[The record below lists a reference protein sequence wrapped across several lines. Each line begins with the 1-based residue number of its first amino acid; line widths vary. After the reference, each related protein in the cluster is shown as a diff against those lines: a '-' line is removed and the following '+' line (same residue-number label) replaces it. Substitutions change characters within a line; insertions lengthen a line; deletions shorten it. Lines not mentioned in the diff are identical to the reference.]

1 MRQPRCEKAAEPP
14 ADPQPA
20 KRLKRCLGSNAGVLS
35 GTHKQ
40 VKKGTAYCGAF
51 PLAKTIKRLDYLPK
65 LLLLLTIS
73 NAMPTAAQATAIAG
87 HKMTVAVSPVWGVL
101 EPASETALS
110 SS

>member
-1 MRQPRCEKAAEPP
+1 MFYP
-14 ADPQPA
+14 APTNKSKEAP
-20 KRLKRCLGSNAGVLS
+20 
-35 GTHKQ
+35 H
-40 VKKGTAYCGAF
+40 TAVPF